1 MEAQDIARVV
11 IVGAGHAGGVAAVVL
26 RQNGFKGSITLL
38 GDEPIAPYQR
48 PPLSKTFLTSDLALD
63 TFKLRPDSFYAE
75 HGIDLYLGE
84 RVSDVDPARKCVVTQ
99 GGRLFHYDA
108 LILATGSRNR
118 RLAVP
123 GADLGHIHML
133 RDVTEAAA
141 LRTTLVGCRKLV
153 VVGGGYIGLEVAA
166 SARTRGIDVTVVE
179 TEDRLLPRVASPAL
193 AAFFD
198 RYHRGQG
205 VRVLTGAT
213 VSGFE
218 GDCNG
223 VRNVR
228 AVRLADDRI
237 IDCDAVLVGIGAE
250 PETELAQRAGLECEN
265 GVVVDGA
272 SRTTDPAIFAIGDM
286 TSRPLANYGDR
297 RFRLESVPNAIEQ
310 AKQAAAAIAGTMPPP
325 PELPWFWSDQYGLKL
340 QIAGLR
346 LDVDRTV
353 LTGGEDGPEF
363 VLYHFSSGTLVAVEA
378 VNAIRQFMAARKLVG
393 SAGLDVAELNGR
405 EIAPDRAG
413 SEQESI

>member
-1 MEAQDIARVV
+1 
-11 IVGAGHAGGVAAVVL
+11 
-26 RQNGFKGSITLL
+26 
-38 GDEPIAPYQR
+38 
-48 PPLSKTFLTSDLALD
+48 
-63 TFKLRPDSFYAE
+63 AE

-205 VRVLTGAT
+205 VRV
-213 VSGFE
+213 
-218 GDCNG
+218 
-223 VRNVR
+223 
-228 AVRLADDRI
+228 
-237 IDCDAVLVGIGAE
+237 
-250 PETELAQRAGLECEN
+250 
-265 GVVVDGA
+265 
-272 SRTTDPAIFAIGDM
+272 
-286 TSRPLANYGDR
+286 
-297 RFRLESVPNAIEQ
+297 
-310 AKQAAAAIAGTMPPP
+310 
-325 PELPWFWSDQYGLKL
+325 
-340 QIAGLR
+340 
-346 LDVDRTV
+346 
-353 LTGGEDGPEF
+353 
-363 VLYHFSSGTLVAVEA
+363 
-378 VNAIRQFMAARKLVG
+378 
-393 SAGLDVAELNGR
+393 
-405 EIAPDRAG
+405 
-413 SEQESI
+413 